1 MASDAMQPSASMT
14 AATAAGT
21 AADGPPAKKK
31 RGSSGLPRGV
41 SQTGSSKFQGR
52 INYMPP
58 GSRRGQQRGIGT
70 FDTAEE
76 AGLAV
81 AEAEA
86 KLKEQGPE
94 AVWPEPARTNK
105 HKRGEVRPMPNHH
118 QHSSLLKCHLHFPPR
133 ASWWRSGGSTSGARD
148 GAALGRVLHREVSQV
163 QLIRRGF
170 CEAWKAQHGAP
181 AGAETDPTFGPMPS
195 TIEEVS
201 NKHMAALLA
210 TDGSGEVSQAP
221 IPIAE

>member
-1 MASDAMQPSASMT
+1 MQPSASMT

-58 GSRRGQQRGIGT
+58 GSRQRGIGT

-118 QHSSLLKCHLHFPPR
+118 QQSLFFPPR
-133 ASWWRSGGSTSGARD
+133 ASAGATSGARD

-170 CEAWKAQHGAP
+170 
-181 AGAETDPTFGPMPS
+181 
-195 TIEEVS
+195 
-201 NKHMAALLA
+201 
-210 TDGSGEVSQAP
+210 
-221 IPIAE
+221 

>member
-1 MASDAMQPSASMT
+1 
-14 AATAAGT
+14 
-21 AADGPPAKKK
+21 
-31 RGSSGLPRGV
+31 
-41 SQTGSSKFQGR
+41 
-52 INYMPP
+52 MPP
-58 GSRRGQQRGIGT
+58 GSLRGRQRGIGT

-118 QHSSLLKCHLHFPPR
+118 TPPALLTYTFHHAHLQAPPPER
-133 ASWWRSGGSTSGARD
+133 ATARRWGAYSTEKSAKSNLS
-148 GAALGRVLHREVSQV
+148 AE
-163 QLIRRGF
+163 GF
-170 CEAWKAQHGAP
+170 EAWKAQHGAP

-201 NKHMAALLA
+201 NKHVAALLA

>member
-58 GSRRGQQRGIGT
+58 GSRQRGIGT

-94 AVWPEPARTNK
+94 AVWPEPARGHGTDQQAQAW
-105 HKRGEVRPMPNHH
+105 RGASNA
-118 QHSSLLKCHLHFPPR
+118 QSPP
-133 ASWWRSGGSTSGARD
+133 
-148 GAALGRVLHREVSQV
+148 
-163 QLIRRGF
+163 
-170 CEAWKAQHGAP
+170 
-181 AGAETDPTFGPMPS
+181 
-195 TIEEVS
+195 
-201 NKHMAALLA
+201 ALLV
-210 TDGSGEVSQAP
+210 TSLECVTSP
-221 IPIAE
+221 

>member
-58 GSRRGQQRGIGT
+58 GSRRGRQRGIGT

-76 AGLAV
+76 AELAV

-118 QHSSLLKCHLHFPPR
+118 QHSSLTLSTTRILQAPPPER
-133 ASWWRSGGSTSGARD
+133 ATARRWGAYSTEKSAKSNLSAED
-148 GAALGRVLHREVSQV
+148 
-163 QLIRRGF
+163 F
-170 CEAWKAQHGAP
+170 EAWNAQHGAP

>member
-1 MASDAMQPSASMT
+1 MQPSASMT

-94 AVWPEPARTNK
+94 AVWPEPARHGPT
-105 HKRGEVRPMPNHH
+105 
-118 QHSSLLKCHLHFPPR
+118 
-133 ASWWRSGGSTSGARD
+133 STSVARCVQCPITTSNPYSFHHAHLQAPPPERATARRWGAYSTEKS
-148 GAALGRVLHREVSQV
+148 AKSNLSAE
-163 QLIRRGF
+163 GF
-170 CEAWKAQHGAP
+170 EAWKAQHGAP

-201 NKHMAALLA
+201 NKHVAALLA